1 MGLQTGINLENV
13 KVRNKSTVLMLLNRK
28 GAMSRKDIA
37 REVGLTPAAVT
48 LLCTEMIEDG
58 ILVEKGEVQEE
69 RRAGRKKILV
79 DIAYSSRYV
88 IAVSIELK
96 KTYITIC
103 DLKGEIST
111 GRIIPTNPDLL
122 PEEFLKLIDKECKAL
137 LWESQKEHDTVIGM
151 GICIP
156 GIVDRKRG
164 ISLHAYG
171 IWNREVDVRGIM
183 ESLIHC
189 PVIVENNV
197 NAFAEGELLYGTGRM
212 RENLL
217 FIKWGPGV
225 GSAIV
230 IQNQRYEGKNYREAE
245 IGHYIIEPNGKKC
258 RCGRQGCLET
268 RASTKE
274 IVESIRSIYSK
285 EATPKLYGTS
295 GGNMEL
301 VTEESFTE
309 WIENRGELDFGDEA
323 VVHILHINIER
334 LARVVVNVLTMLAPD
349 HTILFGFMLEN
360 EEIRKIFIHY
370 CQKYDPAYN
379 EAYIQKS
386 ELSQKIY
393 YIGATA
399 IVTRELFFEL
409 QRKE

>member
-1 MGLQTGINLENV
+1 MGFQTGINLENV
-13 KVRNKSTVLMLLNRK
+13 KVRNKSAVLKLLNRN

-37 REVGLTPAAVT
+37 KEVGLTPAAVT
-48 LLCTEMIEDG
+48 LLCTEMMEDG
-58 ILVEKGEVQEE
+58 ILLEKGEVQEE

-79 DIAYSSRYV
+79 DIAYSCKYV
-88 IAVSIELK
+88 IAVSIETK

-103 DLKGEIST
+103 NLKGQIST
-111 GRIIPTNPDLL
+111 GRIIRTDASAAPRD
-122 PEEFLKLIDKECKAL
+122 FLKLIDKECKAL
-137 LWESQKEHDTVIGM
+137 LWESEKRHEDIIGM

-164 ISLHAYG
+164 VSIHAYG
-171 IWNREVDVRGIM
+171 IWNEEVDVKGIM
-183 ESLIHC
+183 EEYIQC

-197 NAFAEGELLYGTGRM
+197 NAFAEGELLYGIGKM
-212 RENLL
+212 GENLL
-217 FIKWGPGV
+217 FVKWGPGV

-230 IQNQRYEGKNYREAE
+230 IQNRLYEGKNYKEAE

-268 RASTKE
+268 RVSTKE

-285 EATPKLYGTS
+285 EETPKLYERTNGS
-295 GGNMEL
+295 IEL
-301 VTEESFTE
+301 ITEESFTE
-309 WIENRGELDFGDEA
+309 WVENKGKETLDLSDEA
-323 VVHILHINIER
+323 VVKILHSSIER
-334 LARVVVNVLTMLAPD
+334 LARAIVNVLTILAPD

-370 CQKYDPAYN
+370 CKKYDPDYN
-379 EAYIQKS
+379 ENYIQKS
-386 ELSQKIY
+386 KLSQKIY

-399 IVTRELFFEL
+399 IVTSELFFEP
-409 QRKE
+409 